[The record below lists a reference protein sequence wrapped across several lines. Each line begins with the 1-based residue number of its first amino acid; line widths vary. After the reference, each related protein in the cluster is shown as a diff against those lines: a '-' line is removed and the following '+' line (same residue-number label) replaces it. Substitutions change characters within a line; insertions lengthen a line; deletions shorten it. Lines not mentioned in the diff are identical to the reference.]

1 MFTFALPLFLYGA
14 IALLCSILDILNL
27 DRMKKIL
34 FSVLALMLFISCQTN
49 TSDDVFKPYQ
59 TTDLRL
65 PAVPIV
71 VNDPYFSIWSPYDR
85 LTDGLTRHWTAR
97 LIV

>member
-27 DRMKKIL
+27 NRIKKIL

-65 PAVPIV
+65 PAACTGAAALLILLMAVH
-71 VNDPYFSIWSPYDR
+71 R
-85 LTDGLTRHWTAR
+85 RRKKRAAKAAR
-97 LIV
+97 AAKA